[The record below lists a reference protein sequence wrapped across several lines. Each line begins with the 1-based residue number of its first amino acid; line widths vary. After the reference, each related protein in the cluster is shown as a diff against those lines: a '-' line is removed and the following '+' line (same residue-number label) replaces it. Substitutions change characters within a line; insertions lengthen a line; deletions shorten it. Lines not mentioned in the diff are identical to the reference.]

1 MNKDELTQAR
11 SNIETQ
17 FNNLNSNSWV
27 AQELRYLQGKYDAL
41 TELINNLE
49 GAENATSNT
58 NRTTAEN
65 SNVNN
70 RRKTL

>member
-17 FNNLNSNSWV
+17 FNNLNSNTWV

-49 GAENATSNT
+49 GAENATSST
-58 NRTTAEN
+58 NRTPAEN